1 MAEAAS
7 AVDDTVDVEE
17 VEEDV
22 TEWVERLRS
31 ALKENTDYSSLHDL
45 CANHVQHIPDDLRF
59 DVWKVA
65 LGVARKP
72 DAMAN
77 WDGSLDCLDR
87 EAISARCSTQAEQLQ
102 ISEED
107 RCAVAEDMK
116 AVLTFYC
123 KSRNVRFRPD
133 NGWAELLLPIAA
145 HRCSR
150 GDMYNV
156 LYALTHKYVPREC
169 RRDGRP
175 FHLFRL
181 LLLYHEPELC
191 AFLDTK
197 RITPDRYLQHWLRSL
212 FVATCGLDVVMAMW
226 DVYLLEA
233 DPFLIFFLALVT
245 LVNAKEILMDGQD
258 TSRADLVETMKGI
271 PCQLER
277 EDIDD
282 FCLLA
287 QHYAARTP
295 QSFRMDYH
303 APLFGPGKPSTID
316 GPISQALCLPVGLTD
331 LLASMR
337 HQKASE
343 DAVGYFVI
351 DCRPLDQYEA
361 GRLRGAH
368 HLNSVLM
375 LQDLTKFYELV
386 VELQAKHKERGANE
400 HWCFISSG
408 QEEDDQYMNMVVAHF
423 LQRYTMYVSIA
434 RGGYAALASQMSSR
448 VKDVLESDDGIEPI
462 VYVPVGVKP
471 QADPVPASTSDT
483 DATKPAGSV
492 MGRFFGA
499 VRGKTTDLRDRL
511 YQSMQ
516 EGGEPGAGPAATSR
530 HVSHNDRTT
539 RHYRNSEPLF
549 SIGGDEEVEHPPGDS
564 RSASESDTEAA
575 ARRPTVNVDTFSH
588 RSDVTHCFECSEM
601 KPDGYMVPARLVLTQ
616 TRLFVLRELPDRRG
630 WAQLHSQHPLMTI
643 VKITSKKKYPELITL
658 RFGTLEKI
666 VSSQRFLIPHAKSAT
681 EAIKSAIMKEMEKV
695 DASS

>member
-1 MAEAAS
+1 MDGSENLGE
-7 AVDDTVDVEE
+7 DDTNLEE
-17 VEEDV
+17 ACQENVA
-22 TEWVERLRS
+22 EWVEELRS

-45 CANHVQHIPDDLRF
+45 CTNHTQHIPDDLRF
-59 DVWKVA
+59 EVWKVA

-87 EAISARCSTQAEQLQ
+87 EAISVQCATQAEKLQ
-102 ISEED
+102 ITDEE
-107 RCAVAEDMK
+107 RVAVADDMK
-116 AVLTFYC
+116 SVLTFYC

-133 NGWAELLLPIAA
+133 NGWAELLLPIASQ
-145 HRCSR
+145 RCSR

-191 AFLDTK
+191 AFLDTR
-197 RITPDRYLQHWLRSL
+197 RISPDRYLQQWLRSL
-212 FVATCGLDVVMAMW
+212 FVSTCALDVIQTMW

-245 LVNAKEILMDGQD
+245 LVNAKDVLMDGQD
-258 TSRADLVETMKGI
+258 TPRSELLDTIGSI
-271 PCQLER
+271 PCQLEKD
-277 EDIDD
+277 DIDD

-287 QHYAARTP
+287 QHYATRTP

-303 APLFGPGKPSTID
+303 APLFGPGKPSAMH

-331 LLASMR
+331 LLASVR
-337 HQKASE
+337 RRTATSE
-343 DAVGYFVI
+343 DAVGYFIV
-351 DCRPLDQYEA
+351 DCRPVDQFNR
-361 GRLRGAH
+361 GRLRGAF
-368 HLNSVLM
+368 HLDAVLM
-375 LQDLTKFYELV
+375 LQDLNEFQERV
-386 VELQAKHKERGANE
+386 GSLQATHKERGGSE

-408 QEEDDQYMNMVVAHF
+408 VEESDQYMNMVVAHF
-423 LQRYTMYVSIA
+423 LQRYALYVSIA
-434 RGGYAALASQMSSR
+434 RGGYSALMTQMSAK
-448 VKDVLESDDGIEPI
+448 VQDLLECDGDKEPVVDVVSATLPQDPSPS
-462 VYVPVGVKP
+462 PSASPQQPKP
-471 QADPVPASTSDT
+471 T
-483 DATKPAGSV
+483 GSM
-492 MGRFFGA
+492 MGRFMGA
-499 VRGKTTDLRDRL
+499 MRDRTSEMRDRL
-511 YQSMQ
+511 YQSVQ
-516 EGGEPGAGPAATSR
+516 EPETAASR
-530 HVSHNDRTT
+530 HVSHNDRSS
-539 RHYRNSEPLF
+539 RRYRNSEPLF
-549 SIGGDEEVEHPPGDS
+549 SIGGDEEPEAAVSGS

-575 ARRPTVNVDTFSH
+575 ARRPTVNVDAFCH
-588 RSDVTHCFECSEM
+588 RSDVSHCFGCSEM

-616 TRLFVLRELPDRRG
+616 TRLFILRELPDRPG
-630 WAQLHSQHPLMTI
+630 WAQLHSQHPLTTI

-681 EAIKSAIMKEMEKV
+681 EAVKTAIMKELEKA
-695 DASS
+695 DLSA